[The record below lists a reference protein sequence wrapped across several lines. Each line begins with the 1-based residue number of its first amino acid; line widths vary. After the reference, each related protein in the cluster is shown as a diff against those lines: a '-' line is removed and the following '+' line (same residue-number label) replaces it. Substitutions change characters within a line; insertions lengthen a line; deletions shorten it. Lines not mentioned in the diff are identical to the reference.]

1 MASLLERATRW
12 NAKVSNIEI
21 GLASLGVMVVLVYG
35 GLWVPFALMLTSYVG
50 VWFIKGSPL
59 LAGKLLALAA
69 SETISSYFFGVVPL
83 FVLMGYVVSVTGMG
97 RDAFDVANQLFRRL
111 RGGLGIGTVGANAIF
126 AAITGIS
133 IASAAVFTRIAVPE
147 MVRHGYTKRFSVG
160 VVAGSSVLGMLIPP
174 SLLLIL
180 YGLLTEQ
187 SVGDLFIAG
196 IIPGLLLATVFGIGV
211 VAMATLFPKFVG
223 ENITGDLEGDDRLST
238 AEMMAK
244 GVPISI
250 LILLVL
256 GGIYGGFFT
265 PIEAGAVGCLGA
277 IVIGLMRQKLSL
289 RDFWQVL
296 TDTGL
301 VTASICF
308 LIIAAQM
315 YSRML
320 ALSGLPAGFGAF
332 VATADIGFWGV
343 ILAYVALVILM
354 GTILDSS
361 SIMLILVPL
370 MLPVV
375 SLMDVNLIWFGI
387 VTVLAVEIG
396 LLTPPFGISV
406 FVIKSSLDDDSISL
420 GDIFY
425 GAAPFALMMLVVL
438 IAVLVFPSLATALI

>member
-1 MASLLERATRW
+1 MTPF
-12 NAKVSNIEI
+12 EI
-21 GLASLGVMVVLVYG
+21 GLAALAVMVVLVYIG
-35 GLWVPFALMLTSYVG
+35 MYVPLALMVVSYCA
-50 VWFIKGSPL
+50 VWAMKGSPV

-83 FVLMGYVVSVTGMG
+83 FVLMGYIVSVTGMG
-97 RDAFDVANQLFRRL
+97 RDAFDVANQLFRRF

-133 IASAAVFTRIAVPE
+133 IASAAVFTRLAVPE

-196 IIPGLLLATVFGIGV
+196 VIPGLLLAATFGIGV
-211 VAMATLFPKFVG
+211 YVMARFWPGFVG
-223 ENITGDLEGDDRLST
+223 ENLSDADAPMLSG
-238 AEMMAK
+238 AELVSK
-244 GVPISI
+244 GFPIVL
-250 LILLVL
+250 LIGVVL
-256 GGIYGGFFT
+256 GGIYAGWFT

-277 IVIGLMRQKLSL
+277 ILIGLVRRSL
-289 RDFWQVL
+289 TWKDFWSVL

-301 VTASICF
+301 ITASVCF

-320 ALSGLPAGFGAF
+320 ALSGAPSEFGQF

-343 ILAYVALVILM
+343 VLAYVLLVIVM

-370 MLPVV
+370 MLPVIQP
-375 SLMDVNLIWFGI
+375 LNIDLIWFGI

-406 FVIKSSLDDDSISL
+406 FVIKSSLNDSTISL
-420 GDIFY
+420 GDIFA
-425 GAAPFALMMLVVL
+425 GAAPFALMMLFVL
-438 IAVLVFPSLATALI
+438 ALVLAFPMLATLPLGY

>member
-1 MASLLERATRW
+1 MTPF
-12 NAKVSNIEI
+12 EI
-21 GLASLGVMVVLVYG
+21 GLVALAVMVVLVYAG
-35 GLWVPFALMLTSYVG
+35 MYVPLALMVVSYG
-50 VWFIKGSPL
+50 AVWVMKGSPL

-83 FVLMGYVVSVTGMG
+83 FVLMGYIVSVTGMG
-97 RDAFDVANQLFRRL
+97 RDAFDVANHLFRRF

-196 IIPGLLLATVFGIGV
+196 VIPGLLLAFIFGLGV
-211 VAMATLFPKFVG
+211 YAMARFWPGFIG
-223 ENITGDLEGDDRLST
+223 ENLSDANEAPLSGGDIFK
-238 AEMMAK
+238 K
-244 GVPISI
+244 GFPIVA
-250 LILLVL
+250 LIALVL
-256 GGIYGGFFT
+256 GGIYGGMFT

-277 IVIGLMRQKLSL
+277 IVIGLLRRSLSWK
-289 RDFWQVL
+289 DFWSVL

-301 VTASICF
+301 VTASVCF

-320 ALSGLPAGFGAF
+320 ALSGAPGEFGTF

-343 ILAYVALVILM
+343 VIAYVALVIAM
-354 GTILDSS
+354 GTILDSA

-370 MLPVV
+370 MLPVIQP
-375 SLMDVNLIWFGI
+375 MNIDLIWFGI
-387 VTVLAVEIG
+387 ITVLAVEIG

-406 FVIKSSLDDDSISL
+406 FVIKSALDDDTISL
-420 GDIFY
+420 GDIFA
-425 GAAPFALMMLVVL
+425 GAAPFALMMLLVL
-438 IAVLVFPSLATALI
+438 VLVLVFPSLATLPLGY

>member
-1 MASLLERATRW
+1 
-12 NAKVSNIEI
+12 
-21 GLASLGVMVVLVYG
+21 
-35 GLWVPFALMLTSYVG
+35 FALMLSSYVG
-50 VWFIKGSPL
+50 VWAIKGSPL

-83 FVLMGYVVSVTGMG
+83 FVLMGYIVSVTGMG
-97 RDAFDVANQLFRRL
+97 RDAFDVANHLFRRL
-111 RGGLGIGTVGANAIF
+111 SGGLGIGTVGANAIF

-147 MVRHGYTKRFSVG
+147 MMRHGYSARFSVG

-196 IIPGLLLATVFGIGV
+196 VIPGLLLAVIFGGGIWLTARLRPQALGANVERDTDPSLSQRELIAKSVPLVLLIG
-211 VAMATLFPKFVG
+211 A
-223 ENITGDLEGDDRLST
+223 
-238 AEMMAK
+238 
-244 GVPISI
+244 
-250 LILLVL
+250 VL
-256 GGIYGGFFT
+256 GGIYGGIFT

-277 IVIGLMRQKLSL
+277 IVIGLARRALGW

-296 TDTGL
+296 NDTGL

-320 ALSGLPAGFGAF
+320 ALSGVPAGFGEF
-332 VATADIGFWGV
+332 VATAEIGYWGV
-343 ILAYVALVILM
+343 ILAYVGLVIVM

-370 MLPVV
+370 MLPVLTV
-375 SLMDVNLIWFGI
+375 MQVDLIWFGI
-387 VTVLAVEIG
+387 VTIIAVEIG

-406 FVIKSSLDDDSISL
+406 FVIKSALDDPAITL
-420 GDIFY
+420 GDIFR
-425 GAAPFALMMLVVL
+425 GAAPFALMMLVLLALVL
-438 IAVLVFPSLATALI
+438 AFPSLATALI

>member
-1 MASLLERATRW
+1 MS
-12 NAKVSNIEI
+12 SFEI
-21 GLASLGVMVVLVYG
+21 GLATLAAMMVLVYA
-35 GLWVPFALMLTSYVG
+35 GLWVPIALMLCSYVG
-50 VWFIKGSPL
+50 VWAIKGSPL

-83 FVLMGYVVSVTGMG
+83 FVLMGFLVSVTGLG
-97 RDAFDVANQLFRRL
+97 RDAYDVANQLFRRL
-111 RGGLGIGTVGANAIF
+111 RGGLGVSTVAANAIF

-147 MVRHGYTKRFSVG
+147 MVRHGYTKKFSVG

-196 IIPGLLLATVFGIGV
+196 VIPGLVLALVFAGGV
-211 VAMATLFPKFVG
+211 IAMAFFWPSFIG
-223 ENITGDLEGDDRLST
+223 ENITGDTEHELSSG
-238 AEMMAK
+238 EMMAK
-244 GVPISI
+244 GLPIAG
-250 LILLVL
+250 LIILVL
-256 GGIYGGFFT
+256 GGIYSGFFT

-277 IVIGLMRQKLSL
+277 ILIGLARRSL
-289 RDFWQVL
+289 TPAKFWDVL

-301 VTASICF
+301 VTASVCF

-320 ALSGLPAGFGAF
+320 ALSGVPNEFGAF

-343 ILAYVALVILM
+343 IIAYVLLVIAM

-375 SLMDVNLIWFGI
+375 QPMGVDLIWFGI
-387 VTVLAVEIG
+387 VTVIAVEIG

-406 FVIKSSLDDDSISL
+406 FVIKSTLDDSTISL
-420 GDIFY
+420 GEIFR
-425 GAAPFALMMLVVL
+425 GAAPFALMMAFVL
-438 IAVLVFPSLATALI
+438 ILVLVFPSLATLPLGR

>member
-1 MASLLERATRW
+1 MSSL
-12 NAKVSNIEI
+12 EI
-21 GLASLGVMVVLVYG
+21 GLATLGAMVVLVYA
-35 GLWVPFALMLTSYVG
+35 GLWVPIALMLCSYVG
-50 VWFIKGSPL
+50 VWLIKGSPL

-83 FVLMGYVVSVTGMG
+83 FVLMGFLVSVTGMG
-97 RDAFDVANQLFRRL
+97 RDAYDVAAQLCRRL
-111 RGGLGIGTVGANAIF
+111 KGGLGVSTVAANAIF

-147 MVRHGYTKRFSVG
+147 MVRHGYTKQFSVG

-196 IIPGLLLATVFGIGV
+196 VIPGLLLAAIFAGGV
-211 VAMATLFPKFVG
+211 IAMAYFWPSFIG
-223 ENITGDLEGDDRLST
+223 SDLTPDEEHDLSSR
-238 AEMMAK
+238 EMLTK
-244 GVPISI
+244 GLPIAV

-256 GGIYGGFFT
+256 GGIYAGAFT

-277 IVIGLMRQKLSL
+277 ILIGLWRRALTFSN
-289 RDFWQVL
+289 FWDVL

-301 VTASICF
+301 VTASVCF

-320 ALSGLPAGFGAF
+320 ALSGVPNEFGAF
-332 VATADIGFWGV
+332 VANADIGYWG
-343 ILAYVALVILM
+343 IIIAYVLLVVAM

-370 MLPVV
+370 MLPVLQPLGV
-375 SLMDVNLIWFGI
+375 DLVWFGI
-387 VTVLAVEIG
+387 VTVIAVEIG

-406 FVIKSSLDDDSISL
+406 FVIKSTLDDDSISL
-420 GDIFY
+420 GDIFR
-425 GAAPFALMMLVVL
+425 GAAPFALMMAVVL
-438 IAVLVFPSLATALI
+438 ILVLAFPSLATLPLGR

>member
-1 MASLLERATRW
+1 MTPF
-12 NAKVSNIEI
+12 EI
-21 GLASLGVMVVLVYG
+21 GLVSFGGMVALVYA
-35 GLWVPFALMLTSYVG
+35 GLWVPFALMLSSYLG
-50 VWFIKGSPL
+50 VWAIKGSPL

-83 FVLMGYVVSVTGMG
+83 FVLMGYIVSVTGMG
-97 RDAFDVANQLFRRL
+97 RDAFDVANHLFRRL
-111 RGGLGIGTVGANAIF
+111 SGGLGIGTVGANAIF

-147 MVRHGYTKRFSVG
+147 MIRHGYSARFAVG

-187 SVGDLFIAG
+187 SIGDLFIAG
-196 IIPGLLLATVFGIGV
+196 VIPGMLLAAIFGGGIW
-211 VAMATLFPKFVG
+211 VAARFRPRWLGAAHDAADM
-223 ENITGDLEGDDRLST
+223 DRLT
-238 AEMMAK
+238 RREVMAR
-244 GVPISI
+244 GLPIAS
-250 LILLVL
+250 LIALVL

-265 PIEAGAVGCLGA
+265 PIEAGAVGCAGA
-277 IVIGLMRQKLSL
+277 TLIGLARRTLGW

-296 TDTGL
+296 NDTGL
-301 VTASICF
+301 VTASISF

-320 ALSGLPAGFGAF
+320 ALSGVPAGFGAF

-343 ILAYVALVILM
+343 ILAYVGLVIVM
-354 GTILDSS
+354 GTVLDSS

-370 MLPVV
+370 MLPVLSGMQV
-375 SLMDVNLIWFGI
+375 DLVWFGI
-387 VTVLAVEIG
+387 VTVIAVEIG

-406 FVIKSSLDDDSISL
+406 FVIKSALDDPSITL
-420 GDIFY
+420 GDIFR
-425 GAAPFALMMLVVL
+425 GAAPFAAMMLVLLALVL
-438 IAVLVFPSLATALI
+438 AFPVLATGLV

>member
-1 MASLLERATRW
+1 MIG
-12 NAKVSNIEI
+12 NIEI
-21 GLASLGVMVVLVYG
+21 GLISLGVMIVLVYG

-50 VWFIKGSPL
+50 VWVIKGSPV

-97 RDAFDVANQLFRRL
+97 RDAFDVANHLFRRL
-111 RGGLGIGTVGANAIF
+111 HGGLGVGTVGANAIF

-180 YGLLTEQ
+180 FGLLTEQ

-196 IIPGLLLATVFGIGV
+196 ILPGLLLAGIFGVGVIG
-211 VAMATLFPKFVG
+211 MARFFPRFVG
-223 ENITGDLEGDDRLST
+223 ENIAQADQDTPALTGLQV
-238 AEMMAK
+238 AQK
-244 GVPISI
+244 GLPIAG
-250 LILLVL
+250 LIGLVL
-256 GGIYGGFFT
+256 GGIYGGWFT

-277 IVIGLMRQKLSL
+277 IVIGLIRRQLSA

-320 ALSGLPAGFGAF
+320 ALSGLPAGFGSF
-332 VATADIGFWGV
+332 VATADIGYWGV

-375 SLMDVNLIWFGI
+375 TAMDVNLIWFGI
-387 VTVLAVEIG
+387 VTVIAVEIG

-406 FVIKSSLDDDSISL
+406 FVIKSALDDDSISL
-420 GDIFY
+420 NDIFM
-425 GAAPFALMMLVVL
+425 GAAPFAAMMLIVL
-438 IAVLVFPSLATALI
+438 AAVLAFPSLVTALI

>member
-1 MASLLERATRW
+1 MSAF
-12 NAKVSNIEI
+12 EI
-21 GLASLGVMVVLVYG
+21 GLATLGAMMVLVYA
-35 GLWVPFALMLTSYVG
+35 GLWVPIALMLCSYVG
-50 VWFIKGSPL
+50 VWMIKGSPL

-83 FVLMGYVVSVTGMG
+83 FVLMGFLVSVTGLG
-97 RDAFDVANQLFRRL
+97 SDAYDVANQLFRRL
-111 RGGLGIGTVGANAIF
+111 KGGLGVSTVAANAIF

-147 MVRHGYTKRFSVG
+147 MVRHGYTKKFSVG

-187 SVGDLFIAG
+187 SVGDLFVAGVLPGILLAIVFATGVVCMAYFWPSFIGESLSEDTEHDLGPREMIVKGLPIAG
-196 IIPGLLLATVFGIGV
+196 
-211 VAMATLFPKFVG
+211 
-223 ENITGDLEGDDRLST
+223 
-238 AEMMAK
+238 
-244 GVPISI
+244 
-250 LILLVL
+250 LIVLVL
-256 GGIYGGFFT
+256 GGIYTGAFT

-277 IVIGLMRQKLSL
+277 IIIGLFRRALPPSN
-289 RDFWQVL
+289 FWQVL

-301 VTASICF
+301 VTASVCF

-320 ALSGLPAGFGAF
+320 SLSGVPNEFGAF

-343 ILAYVALVILM
+343 IIAYVALVIVM

-375 SLMDVNLIWFGI
+375 QPMGVDLVWFGI
-387 VTVLAVEIG
+387 VTVIAVEIG

-406 FVIKSSLDDDSISL
+406 FVIKSTLDDDTISL
-420 GDIFY
+420 GDIFR
-425 GAAPFALMMLVVL
+425 GAAPFALMMLF
-438 IAVLVFPSLATALI
+438 VLVLVMIFPSIATLPLGR